1 MKKLLM
7 LTVLFAALVTGIV
20 WHSAGSVFPFY
31 LPPRDTHTEKSAAA
45 AEETRAVWVA
55 TAYAIDYPSEPT
67 ADARVLRQR
76 CTDILDTIEKS
87 GCNTVYLQVRPAC
100 DALYPSRLFPWS
112 KYLTGQC
119 GKAPDDAFDPLQ
131 YWIEQAHARGLAL
144 HAWIN
149 PYRICAG
156 QNAQADFDALPTQSP
171 ARQHPA
177 WVVRQENGCYF
188 DPGIPEV
195 RSLIA
200 DGVAEIVR
208 TYDVDGI
215 QFDDY
220 FYPSPDF
227 DDTSSFAAYG
237 NGKKPEDWRRDN
249 VNDLVRTVSEIVH
262 TQARRRDCVFGI
274 SPSGIWRNQSLQA
287 PNGSRTHGYEHYTSA
302 YADSLAWI
310 RNGWIDYIC
319 PQIYWEIGHD
329 AADFDTLAH
338 WWADQTRQ
346 TDVETI
352 IGLAAYRIGDGT
364 SHAVWQSDGCGEI
377 GRQLDLLRQLDGIS
391 GYALFSYRNLEQTAG
406 LREQLQK

>member
-20 WHSAGSVFPFY
+20 RYSSGSFPFY
-31 LPPRDTHTEKSAAA
+31 LPPQTAQQKSADPAD
-45 AEETRAVWVA
+45 ETRAVWVA

-67 ADARVLRQR
+67 ANAQALRQR
-76 CTDILDTIEKS
+76 CTELLDTVKKNH
-87 GCNTVYLQVRPAC
+87 CNTVYLQVRPSC
-100 DALYPSRLFPWS
+100 DALYPSKLFPWS
-112 KYLTGQC
+112 KYLTGHR
-119 GKAPDDAFDPLQ
+119 GKAPEDSFDPLQ
-131 YWIEQAHARGLAL
+131 YWIEQAHARGIKL

-156 QNAQADFDALPTQSP
+156 QYAQADFEALPAQSP
-171 ARQHPA
+171 AKQHPA
-177 WVVRQENGCYF
+177 WVVRHESGYYF

-195 RSLIA
+195 RKLIA
-200 DGVAEIVR
+200 DGVSEIVK

-227 DDTSSFAAYG
+227 DDASSFSAYG
-237 NGKKPEDWRRDN
+237 NGKKQADWRREN
-249 VNDLVRTVSEIVH
+249 VNDLVRTVGEIVH
-262 TQARRRDCVFGI
+262 TQARNPNCVFGI
-274 SPSGIWRNQSLQA
+274 SPSGIWRNQSVQTM
-287 PNGSRTHGYEHYTSA
+287 NGSRTHGYEHYTSA
-302 YADSLAWI
+302 YADSLTWI
-310 RNGWIDYIC
+310 KNSWIDYIC

-338 WWADQTRQ
+338 WWAEQTRQ

-364 SHAVWQSDGCGEI
+364 SNAVWQSDGCGEI
-377 GRQLDLLRQLDGIS
+377 SRQIDLIHEIDGIG
-391 GYALFSYRNLEQTAG
+391 GYALFSYRNLEQTNG
-406 LREQLQK
+406 LSKILQTK